1 MENMKQRHYSTKTWN
16 EHELQ
21 PKTLDGSTVDW

>member
-21 PKTLDGSTVDW
+21 PKTLDASTVDW